1 MSIALSC
8 KVITGYNGVGDYYI
22 NYDFSIESVDLI
34 RGKYLVLN
42 NYLKIGNNNEF
53 IIIHKHLSNPCQLI
67 WFA

>member
-1 MSIALSC
+1 MSVALSC

-42 NYLKIGNNNEF
+42 NYLKISNNNE
-53 IIIHKHLSNPCQLI
+53 IHNNS
-67 WFA
+67 